1 MNELTLDNKIINAIK
16 TVFDPEIPVDI
27 YELGL
32 IYKCEVTE
40 NNDVLI
46 NMTLTSPNCP
56 VAEELPMSVKE
67 TVQAVEGVNNV
78 KVDIVWEPP
87 WDMSRMSEIAR
98 LELDMM

>member
-1 MNELTLDNKIINAIK
+1 
-16 TVFDPEIPVDI
+16 
-27 YELGL
+27 
-32 IYKCEVTE
+32 
-40 NNDVLI
+40 
-46 NMTLTSPNCP
+46 
-56 VAEELPMSVKE
+56 MSVKE